1 MIRFFEPPEDL
12 YKTGIKLF
20 LEAGHTPTSDVV
32 YINHTPEQVVYF
44 DTSEDIYLSLQQR
57 SALTEAV
64 YISHLFDITED
75 LFDNKDKCCVG
86 FYSVEINTTVH
97 SRSQSAYDI
106 HSALCAALSGEANVI
121 LFRHEGKLLIS
132 VQGFDSEIVLSDW
145 FDEYTEFDVLLERI
159 HVCNVSLS
167 SVRDYVGD
175 LIYACA
181 RWYHIYPISGE
192 MAAYDM
198 LPVNCFSS
206 TDLEAP
212 SLSKEELKEII
223 RDALNTAANEYGYD
237 YVESG
242 ITHHLSDR
250 DISAE
255 LDLLSL
261 DLDME
266 DEEGFAAD
274 IFDDEEYADDYED
287 EEDEVDTDQADE
299 YEFESFDAEIF
310 RDPLQMIKLLEAED
324 KKEKQVDFMRK

>member
-1 MIRFFEPPEDL
+1 MKRFFETPEDL

-44 DTSEDIYLSLQQR
+44 DTSEDIYLTSQQR
-57 SALTEAV
+57 GALTEAV
-64 YISHLFDITED
+64 YISHLFDITEE
-75 LFDNKDKCCVG
+75 LFGIKDKGCIG
-86 FYSVEINTTVH
+86 FYSVEMNTSDH

-106 HSALCAALSGEANVI
+106 HNALCSALPGEANVI
-121 LFRHEGKLLIS
+121 LFRHEGKLLVSI
-132 VQGFDSEIVLSDW
+132 QGFDSEIVLSDW
-145 FDEYTEFDVLLERI
+145 FDEYTEFDVLVEKI
-159 HVCNVSLS
+159 HICNVSIATM
-167 SVRDYVGD
+167 RDYISD

-198 LPVNCFSS
+198 LPVNCFTS
-206 TDLEAP
+206 TDLDAP
-212 SLSKEELKEII
+212 SLSKEELKEVI

-242 ITHHLSDR
+242 ITHRLSDR

-266 DEEGFAAD
+266 DEEGFATE
-274 IFDDEEYADDYED
+274 IFGDEDFPSDYDDEADDI
-287 EEDEVDTDQADE
+287 DTDHTDE

-310 RDPLQMIKLLEAED
+310 RDPLQMIRLLEADE